1 MVDATADWVRQYAP
15 KGGRPGKGQTKRG
28 PDVVVVEPDAP
39 PPLGVR
45 AMGFRVPNASSNPSG

>member
-1 MVDATADWVRQYAP
+1 MTPPPSVVDATADWVRQYAP

-39 PPLGVR
+39 PP
-45 AMGFRVPNASSNPSG
+45 PPP